1 MAAATAY
8 RAAEWL
14 VFPLH
19 LANRRA
25 TGDVRELDH
34 WEQLW
39 PLGCTDTSNKKF
51 TTVLS
56 TEALFETAIL
66 FSLWISSVL
75 MLARHF
81 FFLKETASWSL
92 HVSLL
97 CRKSHVPAL
106 LLRSF
111 FIPLSTKER
120 AAGRGAGGQGG
131 FHIIL
136 KVQDRPLVA
145 CGFLNLC
152 FLPSCNKN
160 GMPG

>member
-19 LANRRA
+19 LANQRA

-56 TEALFETAIL
+56 TETLFETAIL
-66 FSLWISSVL
+66 FWLWISSVL

-81 FFLKETASWSL
+81 FFSEGNSKLVITRFTLVQEVTCSSTFTQVIFYSSFHKG
-92 HVSLL
+92 
-97 CRKSHVPAL
+97 KSS
-106 LLRSF
+106 R
-111 FIPLSTKER
+111 ER
-120 AAGRGAGGQGG
+120 GRGAGWFPHYIKSSRPSLGG
-131 FHIIL
+131 MWIS
-136 KVQDRPLVA
+136 QPL
-145 CGFLNLC
+145 FSTQLQ
-152 FLPSCNKN
+152 
-160 GMPG
+160 